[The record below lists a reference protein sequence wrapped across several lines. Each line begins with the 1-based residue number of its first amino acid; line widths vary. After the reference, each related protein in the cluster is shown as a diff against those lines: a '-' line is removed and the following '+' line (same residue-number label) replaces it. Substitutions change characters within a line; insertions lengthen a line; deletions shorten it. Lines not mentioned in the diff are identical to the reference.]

1 MTRLA
6 WGRVLGTLSQLAA
19 IALLL
24 VSAWLIVRAAEQ
36 PPVLYLMV
44 AIVSVR
50 FFGLSRAA
58 LRYVERLLTHDAAL
72 ARVTEARI
80 AAYRDLDRVAPAGVP
95 GRRRGDL
102 VSRVVSD
109 IDAVQDR
116 MLRLRGPW
124 IVAIVSSAVTT
135 GLVAVVDPVSGA
147 VLAVSTALVLVLVRL
162 LVPRAV
168 RRSDDRSAALRG
180 VLAADVSHG
189 VLAAP
194 DLVAHG
200 ATGAV
205 RDAAHRSIDRL
216 AAAQRRTA
224 VLAGVGEAVVLVVT
238 GVCVAVV
245 AALSAGLDPVLVGVV
260 VLAPIALVEPLTAVA
275 DAEGLRPAI
284 EDAEARL
291 RELADAPDAVAEP
304 RAPGPIASPDGF
316 DLRAEG
322 LSIGWTSTLVA
333 DIDLELPEG
342 EVVAVTG
349 PSGCGKST
357 LAHTLARLVE
367 PRAGVVRLGGV
378 DTTRLPSDVVRS
390 TIGYLGQD
398 EIVFDTTIRENLRI
412 ADPHASEPEMT
423 AALARAGLA
432 AFVDSLPEG
441 LDTAVGERGGRLS
454 GGERQRLCLAR
465 LVLGGHRVL
474 VLDEP
479 TEHLDEQA
487 ADALLDDVLA
497 LAPGRSLV
505 VITHAPRVLE
515 RIGRVVRL
523 NGVAVPDTR
532 HRTGAA
538 AGIF

>member
-1 MTRLA
+1 MTRLG

-72 ARVTEARI
+72 SRVTEARI
-80 AAYRDLDRVAPAGVP
+80 AAYRDLDRVAPVGVP

-124 IVAIVSSAVTT
+124 VVALVSSAVTV
-135 GLVAVVDPVSGA
+135 GLVAVVDPVSGLVVA
-147 VLAVSTALVLVLVRL
+147 VATATILAVVRL
-162 LVPRAV
+162 VVPWAV
-168 RRSDDRSAALRG
+168 RRSDDRSSALRG
-180 VLAADVSHG
+180 LLAADVSHG
-189 VLAAP
+189 VVAAP

-205 RDAAHRSIDRL
+205 RDTAHHSIDRL

-224 VLAGVGEAVVLVVT
+224 VLAGSGEAVVLVVT

-291 RELADAPDAVAEP
+291 RELSDAPDAVHGPRSARPVASAE
-304 RAPGPIASPDGF
+304 GF
-316 DLRAEG
+316 DLRLERLA
-322 LSIGWTSTLVA
+322 IGWTSTLV
-333 DIDLELPEG
+333 DGIDLDLPEG
-342 EVVAVTG
+342 GVVAVTG

-357 LAHTLARLVE
+357 LALTIARLIE
-367 PRAGVVRLGGV
+367 PRAGTVRLGGV
-378 DTTRLPSDVVRS
+378 DVAALDPDVVRS
-390 TIGYLGQD
+390 TIGYLAQD
-398 EIVFDTTIRENLRI
+398 EVVFDTTIRENLRI
-412 ADPHASEPEMT
+412 ADPRASDAAMT
-423 AALARAGLA
+423 EALVRAGLGD
-432 AFVDSLPEG
+432 FVDGLPDG

-465 LVLGGHRVL
+465 LVLGRHRVL

-479 TEHLDEQA
+479 TEHLDEPA
-487 ADALLDDVLA
+487 ADALLADVLA
-497 LAPGRSLV
+497 LAPARSLV
-505 VITHAPRVLE
+505 VITHAPRVVE

-523 NGVAVPDTR
+523 DGPGP
-532 HRTGAA
+532 TGASRGMRA
-538 AGIF
+538 TVDIL